1 MSDRR
6 AWLGRGVSE
15 LGEEPLLTGA
25 RVTELPG
32 LCALKCVCVCV
43 CVCVCA
49 CVRMCTCMCVGPLH
63 QVEVQIQVV
72 PVEKEVAPHS
82 STLAWKIP
90 GMGELGGLQS
100 MGSRRVGHD

>member
-32 LCALKCVCVCV
+32 LCALK

-90 GMGELGGLQS
+90 WTEEPCGLQS
-100 MGSRRVGHD
+100 MRLQSQA

>member
-43 CVCVCA
+43 CVCA
-49 CVRMCTCMCVGPLH
+49 CMRAHVYMYMCGATT
-63 QVEVQIQVV
+63 
-72 PVEKEVAPHS
+72 S
-82 STLAWKIP
+82 S
-90 GMGELGGLQS
+90 
-100 MGSRRVGHD
+100 